1 MRIQLRVR
9 EARQDENAERYRRS
23 ADVDRRDYRISRYS
37 NDRYGMV
44 KFVRDVGLAAVRGER
59 NAEGALANGDCC
71 GHSVRRCVYDRYGIV

>member
-1 MRIQLRVR
+1 M
-9 EARQDENAERYRRS
+9 
-23 ADVDRRDYRISRYS
+23 DRRDYRITRYS

-44 KFVRDVGLAAVRGER
+44 KFVRDVDLAAVRGER